1 MAPMAN
7 KRLRRERCGPRQ
19 DEWHFLSVGIPLG
32 LCLMVLLP
40 LVFGQFD
47 PPPQTVDAQEVTR

>member
-1 MAPMAN
+1 MAN